1 MRAAA
6 YILVEVQ
13 NSYNNFVTLDNGMKY
28 QVNDSID
35 DVETLNRVGK
45 VVDAPAGMK
54 CNPGDMILFHHNICR
69 KSWGPGG
76 KLKRS
81 AFQVRPGIFF
91 VPVTEVF
98 MIMPEG
104 ADDWQALDPFV
115 FVKPLPL
122 GDRLLPNGLPVPEE
136 FYKNRK
142 NLQGEIAYVNE
153 ELSEMGVEEGDRIIF
168 QQDSE
173 HEYKIR
179 GELYYKMR
187 TNDILALQ

>member
-6 YILVEVQ
+6 YILVEVK
-13 NSYNNFVTLDNGMKY
+13 NSYNSFVTLDNGLEY
-28 QVNDSID
+28 RISDSID

-45 VVDAPAGMK
+45 VISAPEGMK
-54 CNPGDMILFHHNICR
+54 CTSGDLILFHHNICR

-76 KLKRS
+76 KLRKS
-81 AFQVRPGIFF
+81 AFQVRPFIFY

-98 MIMPEG
+98 MIMKEG
-104 ADDWQALDPFV
+104 EDDWTALDPFV

-136 FYKNRK
+136 YYKDRK
-142 NLQGEIAYVNE
+142 HLQGEIVYPNSELE
-153 ELSEMGVEEGDRIIF
+153 EKGVKVGDRIIF

-173 HEYKIR
+173 HEYKLK

-187 TNDILALQ
+187 TNDILAIA